1 MSSSPLSAQTND
13 QQAEIYFLFCSILGD
28 EVLGI
33 WPRNAEKADVNCACV
48 SHAGL
53 SLVSGDDFGL
63 IKLFDF
69 PCADKF
75 VREPVAPP
83 LRRRR
88 SLTRSALLQAKHKRY
103 FGHSAHVTNV
113 RFSCDDKYVVSAGG
127 SDCR

>member
-1 MSSSPLSAQTND
+1 M
-13 QQAEIYFLFCSILGD
+13 
-28 EVLGI
+28 
-33 WPRNAEKADVNCACV
+33 NCACV

-75 VREPVAPP
+75 VREFVAPP
-83 LRRRR
+83 LRRRPPLPHTP
-88 SLTRSALLQAKHKRY
+88 SLLQAKHKRY

-113 RFSCDDKYVVSAGG
+113 RFSCDDKYVISAGG

>member
-1 MSSSPLSAQTND
+1 M
-13 QQAEIYFLFCSILGD
+13 
-28 EVLGI
+28 
-33 WPRNAEKADVNCACV
+33 NCACV

-69 PCADKF
+69 PCTDKF
-75 VREPVAPP
+75 VRGFVAPP
-83 LRRRR
+83 PRGAAA
-88 SLTRSALLQAKHKRY
+88 SRSALFQAKHKRY

-113 RFSCDDKYVVSAGG
+113 RFSCDDKYVISAGG

>member
-1 MSSSPLSAQTND
+1 MPTARTNGPLAPT
-13 QQAEIYFLFCSILGD
+13 YFLFPSILGD

-53 SLVSGDDFGL
+53 NLVTGDDFGL
-63 IKLFDF
+63 LKLFDF
-69 PCADKF
+69 PCTDKF
-75 VREPVAPP
+75 VRELVAPP
-83 LRRRR
+83 PWGSRP
-88 SLTRSALLQAKHKRY
+88 LTSCALFQAKHKRY

-113 RFSCDDKYVVSAGG
+113 RFSCDDKYVISAGG